1 MKKLVVFLGIIL
13 FSLNSFS
20 IDYVSTFK
28 QGEDIFFNSDNQVN
42 AIPVFESIV
51 QSYELGELPQEAY
64 PFYMKSLEYLCL
76 LYLKKGDTESSKNML
91 VKIIKINPA
100 HKLNRSI
107 FPRKLRNLYSQLKKG
122 LVGYI
127 DVKCPEPDYICII
140 DGKEANK
147 DETGKIPVLAGKHN
161 VEITK
166 PNFSSISK
174 EFELKV
180 GETITVDAPI
190 IRIKASAT
198 ILTSPP
204 NVKVYLDGVYVGE
217 TEGTAPLDYL
227 KEHVETIQELGVTP
241 SELSDYFVINNLDK
255 GEHVVEL
262 KRECY
267 KTEKLILKIEE
278 LKDYFYKPFVL
289 KRSVGY
295 LNIETSI
302 FGLNGDV
309 FVDGRRVGNLPVM
322 KLEVCSGTHNIKVAF
337 PTGFFI
343 KTVDVES
350 DEIVK
355 VNAVPKPS
363 LLYVGTKPLKSG
375 MINFGNFEDNLVSAL
390 KQIKIFNASANEDY
404 LSSVDSLLKGDRKV
418 IEKIREDYGESLV
431 LFGVEKRIRLRRLID
446 FYIFNTDFFK
456 LEKITVNPADPK
468 SVERLVNFIK
478 SIPNIV
484 EFTADITVIRDPVE
498 NKPIVIDSQ
507 NDLLKEG
514 DLILSIGD
522 KEVFNEKDVYGMLKS
537 PSVKIKVERGKEVL
551 DLEIKVV
558 KRPIQIRQN
567 LNSLCYNSAYLYFKS
582 NINNP
587 EFDDVEINALKLN
600 LGICYLRF
608 GMFES
613 AFDVFSSINLPDTPG
628 ISAGT
633 ILFLKGVCYQE
644 IGLWS
649 DLQLL
654 YNQYNYNENATII
667 NSHGF
672 KIKDLIDFTKA
683 YLQAH

>member
-1 MKKLVVFLGIIL
+1 MKKLITILAVFLI
-13 FSLNSFS
+13 SLNSFS

-64 PFYMKSLEYLCL
+64 PYYMKSLEYLCL
-76 LYLKKGDTESSKNML
+76 LYLKKGDQKSSKDML
-91 VKIIKINPA
+91 VKIIKTNPA
-100 HKLNRSI
+100 HKLNSAI
-107 FPRKLRNLYSQLKKG
+107 FPRKLRTLFANLKKE

-127 DVKCPEPDYICII
+127 DVKCPETDFKCIV
-140 DGKEANK
+140 DGKEAER
-147 DETGKIPVLAGKHN
+147 DETGKIPVLEGKHT

-166 PNFSSISK
+166 PNFSTISK
-174 EFELKV
+174 EFEIKV

-217 TEGTAPLDYL
+217 TSGTAPLDYL
-227 KEHVETIQELGVTP
+227 KEHVETIQELGITP
-241 SELSDYFVINNLDK
+241 SELSNYFVINNLDK
-255 GEHVVEL
+255 GEHELEL
-262 KRECY
+262 KRDCY
-267 KTEKLILKIEE
+267 KTEKVILNIEE

-289 KRSVGY
+289 ERSIGY
-295 LNIETSI
+295 LNIETTI

-309 FVDGRRVGNLPVM
+309 FVDGRRVGNLPVK
-322 KLEVCSGTHNIKVAF
+322 KLEVCSGSHSVKVAF

-343 KTVDVES
+343 KTVEVNS

-363 LLYVGTKPLKSG
+363 LLYVGTKPLKNG
-375 MINFGNFEDNLVSAL
+375 VVNFTNFENNLITAL
-390 KQIKIFNASANEDY
+390 KEIKIFNASSNREY
-404 LSSVDSLLKGDRKV
+404 LSSVDNLLNGDRKT
-418 IEKIREDYGESLV
+418 IEKIKEDYGESLV
-431 LFGVEKRIRLRRLID
+431 LFGIEKRVRLRRIID

-456 LEKITVNPADPK
+456 PEKITVNPTDAESMK
-468 SVERLVNFIK
+468 KLINFIN
-478 SIPNIV
+478 SIPQIV
-484 EFTADITVIRDPVE
+484 EYTADITVINDPEE
-498 NKPIVIDSQ
+498 NKPVIIDSH
-507 NDLLKEG
+507 NELLKRG
-514 DLILSIGD
+514 DVVLAIND
-522 KEVFNEKDVYGMLKS
+522 KEVFTEKDVYSLLKA
-537 PSVKIKVERGKEVL
+537 PSVKIKVERGKEI
-551 DLEIKVV
+551 LEFDVKVV
-558 KRPIQIRQN
+558 KRPLQIRQN

-587 EFDDVEINALKLN
+587 DFDEVEVNALKLN
-600 LGICYLRF
+600 LGICFLRF
-608 GMFES
+608 GMFEN
-613 AFDVFSSINLPDTPG
+613 AYDVFSSIKLPDTPG

-649 DLQLL
+649 DLQML

-672 KIKDLIDFTKA
+672 KVKDLIDFTKA

>member
-1 MKKLVVFLGIIL
+1 MKKILIL
-13 FSLNSFS
+13 FIVLLTVLNSFA

-28 QGEDIFFNSDNQVN
+28 QGEDIFFNSDNQTN
-42 AIPVFESIV
+42 AIPIFEGLV

-76 LYLKKGDTESSKNML
+76 LYLKKGDQNSSKDML
-91 VKIIKINPA
+91 IKIIKINPA

-107 FPRKLRNLYSQLKKG
+107 FPRKLRNLYTQLKKG

-127 DVKCPEPDYICII
+127 DVKCPESDYQCLV
-140 DGKEANK
+140 DGKEAEK
-147 DETGKIPVLAGKHN
+147 DESGKIPVLAGKHS

-166 PNFSSISK
+166 PNFSTITK
-174 EFELKV
+174 EFDIKV
-180 GETITVDAPI
+180 GETVTVDAPI

-204 NVKVYLDGVYVGE
+204 DVKVYLDGVYVGE
-217 TEGTAPLDYL
+217 TQGTAPLDYL
-227 KEHVETIQELGVTP
+227 KQHVETIQELGVTP
-241 SELSDYFVINNLDK
+241 SELSNYFIINNLDK
-255 GEHVVEL
+255 GQHVVEL
-262 KRECY
+262 KRDCY
-267 KTEKLILKIEE
+267 KTEKFVLSIEE

-289 KRSVGY
+289 ARSVGY
-295 LNIETSI
+295 LNIATTV

-309 FVDGRRVGNLPVM
+309 FVDGRRVGNLPVA
-322 KLEVCSGTHNIKVAF
+322 KLEVCSGRHNIKVAF
-337 PTGFFI
+337 PSGFFI
-343 KTVDVES
+343 KTVDVQS
-350 DEIVK
+350 DEVVK

-363 LLYVGTKPLKSG
+363 IVYAGIKPLKSG
-375 MINFGNFEDNLVSAL
+375 NIHFSNFEGNLISKL
-390 KQIKIFNASANEDY
+390 KEIKIFNTSDNKDY
-404 LSSVDSLLKGDRKV
+404 LSSVDGLLKGDKKV
-418 IEKIREDYGESLV
+418 IEKIKEDYGESLV
-431 LFGVEKRIRLRRLID
+431 IFGIEKRVRLKRLID

-456 LEKITVNPADPK
+456 IEQITVNPSDTG
-468 SVERLVNFIK
+468 SVKRLIDFIN
-478 SIPNIV
+478 SIPPIV
-484 EFTADITVIRDPVE
+484 EYTADVTVIRNPVE
-498 NKPIVIDSQ
+498 NKPVVIESH
-507 NDLLKEG
+507 NELLKKG
-514 DLILSIGD
+514 DVILVVNG
-522 KEVFNEKDVYGMLKS
+522 KEVFSEKDFYGELKT
-537 PSVKIKVERGKEVL
+537 PSVKVKVQRGNQVL
-551 DLEIKVV
+551 DLDLKVV
-558 KRPIQIRQN
+558 KRPVQIRQN

-587 EFDDVEINALKLN
+587 DFDTIEVNSLKLN
-600 LGICYLRF
+600 LGVCYLRF
-608 GMFES
+608 GMFEN

-649 DLQLL
+649 DLQML

-672 KIKDLIDFTKA
+672 KVKDLIDFTKA

>member
-1 MKKLVVFLGIIL
+1 MKKAMVLLAVFLIFVNL
-13 FSLNSFS
+13 FAV
-20 IDYVSTFK
+20 DYVSTFK

-76 LYLKKGDTESSKNML
+76 LYLKKGDPENSKAML
-91 VKIIKINPA
+91 IKIIKINPA
-100 HKLNRSI
+100 HKLNRAI
-107 FPRKLRNLYSQLKKG
+107 FPRKLRNLYAQLKKG

-127 DVKCPEPDYICII
+127 DVKCPEKDFRCII
-140 DGKEANK
+140 DGKDAEK
-147 DETGKIPVLAGKHN
+147 DETGKIPVLAGKHT

-166 PNFSSISK
+166 PNFSTITK
-174 EFELKV
+174 DFEIKV
-180 GETITVDAPI
+180 GETITIDAPI
-190 IRIKASAT
+190 MRIKASAT

-204 NVKVYLDGVYVGE
+204 EVKVYLDGVYIGE
-217 TEGTAPLDYL
+217 TKGTAPLDYL
-227 KEHVETIQELGVTP
+227 KEHVETIQELGITP
-241 SELSDYFVINNLDK
+241 SELSNYFIINNLDK

-262 KRECY
+262 KKPCY
-267 KTEKLILKIEE
+267 KTKKMILNIEE

-289 KRSVGY
+289 ERSVGY

-309 FVDGRRVGNLPVM
+309 FVDGRRIGNLPVR
-322 KLEVCSGTHNIKVAF
+322 KLEVCSGKHNVKVAF

-343 KTVDVES
+343 KTVNVES
-350 DEIVK
+350 DQIVK

-363 LLYVGTKPLKSG
+363 LLYVGTKPIKSG
-375 MINFGNFEDNLVSAL
+375 MVNFGNFEGRLVNAL
-390 KQIKIFNASANEDY
+390 KQIEIFNASANKDY
-404 LSSVDSLLKGDRKV
+404 LSSIDSLLKGDKKV
-418 IEKIREDYGESLV
+418 IKKIREDYGESVV

-456 LEKITVNPADPK
+456 MEKITINPSDTESVKKLIDFVN
-468 SVERLVNFIK
+468 
-478 SIPNIV
+478 SIPPIV
-484 EFTADITVIRDPVE
+484 EYTADITVIKDPVE
-498 NKPIVIDSQ
+498 NKPVVIDSQ
-507 NDLLKEG
+507 NEMLQKG
-514 DLILSIGD
+514 DIVLAING
-522 KEVFNEKDVYGMLKS
+522 KEVSNEKDVYSLLKA
-537 PSVKIKVERGKEVL
+537 PSVKVKVERGKEVL
-551 DLEIKVV
+551 DLDVKVV
-558 KRPIQIRQN
+558 KRPVQIRQN

-582 NINNP
+582 NLNNP
-587 EFDDVEINALKLN
+587 DFDDVEVNALKLN

-608 GMFES
+608 GMFEN
-613 AFDVFSSINLPDTPG
+613 AYDVFSSINLPDTPG

-649 DLQLL
+649 DLQML

-672 KIKDLIDFTKA
+672 KVKDLIDFTKA